1 MRALI
6 TMTHRITVIQ
16 PRQDTSSPDG
26 AFARTSKSSN
36 MLTNRQ
42 AHCDPS

>member
-6 TMTHRITVIQ
+6 TMTHGVTVIQ
-16 PRQDTSSPDG
+16 PRQDTSNPDG
-26 AFARTSKSSN
+26 AFARTSKSTN

-42 AHCDPS
+42 AHCGPS